1 MGLLR
6 YLPGA
11 IGAACWG
18 MLGVFFT
25 LLERIGYSTMSVLSA
40 GLLVSAIVTLLYLAI
55 TAPQKLIPTKPL
67 MFYSGIIGIV
77 GIVVLNLAY
86 LQALSRTSVPIAVL
100 LISTAPFFVL
110 LINFIFYRQKPGLL
124 DFGAIVVAV
133 IGIALGMNILQGVS
147 FSIVGLFWGLL
158 SGLCFGIYIVLGTK
172 AANEGVDNMALLTY
186 TFILGAVVLNI
197 IYPSVS
203 LIKGEWSHLALFYL
217 FLWVAIANLGGWFFY
232 NWGLGL
238 VPSHHSGLLSV
249 FEPISGLL
257 GALIILGE
265 HLSSLQ
271 ILGILMAIAA
281 IGTVIWS
288 NSKRESVF

>member
-11 IGAACWG
+11 IGAVCWG
-18 MLGVFFT
+18 LLGVFFT
-25 LLERIGYSTMSVLSA
+25 LLDRIGYSTMSVLSA
-40 GLLVSAIVTLLYLAI
+40 GLLISAVVTLLYMAI
-55 TAPQKLIPTKPL
+55 TAPKKLIPNKPL
-67 MFYSGIIGIV
+67 MFYAVIIGIV

-86 LQALSRTSVPIAVL
+86 LEALRLTSVPIAVL

-110 LINFIFYRQKPGLL
+110 LINFIFYRHKPGVL
-124 DFGAIVVAV
+124 DFGAIVIAV
-133 IGIALGMNILQGVS
+133 IGIALGMNILQGVL
-147 FSIVGLFWGLL
+147 FSITGLLWGLL
-158 SGLCFGIYIVLGTK
+158 SGACFGIYIVLGTK
-172 AANEGVDNMALLTY
+172 AAGEGVDNLALLTY
-186 TFILGAVVLNI
+186 TFILGAIILNI

-203 LIKGEWSHLALFYL
+203 LMKGEWSHMALFYL

-238 VPSHHSGLLSV
+238 LPSHHSGLISV

-265 HLSSLQ
+265 HLSSVQ
-271 ILGILMAIAA
+271 IFGILLAISA
-281 IGTVIWS
+281 IGAVIWS